1 MKEKFSIILFPVLFV
16 LMLASCQHRYPSS
29 LVEADSLMYT
39 NPKAA
44 LEKLDSF
51 AVRVDTTEEADVM
64 YLRLLQA
71 MVKDKLN
78 HPFSSVAEVC
88 EIVDFL
94 KIAGMNYY

>member
-1 MKEKFSIILFPVLFV
+1 MKEKFSVILFPVLLV

-51 AVRVDTTEEADVM
+51 AVRMDTTEEADVM
-64 YLRLLQA
+64 YLRLLRV

-78 HPFSSVAEVC
+78 HP
-88 EIVDFL
+88 
-94 KIAGMNYY
+94 